1 MAEAQ
6 YKKIKQSD
14 VPNEFILH
22 LSRYSF
28 YFEDNSIKV
37 YNYDI
42 FNGKKSL
49 LAEIT
54 VPEGLIV
61 CDLCGTEI
69 TIEKIPLFVHYGIS
83 TNIQAT
89 LALCDKCLTREDFCE
104 LVHLDYLKPIEDN
117 LAEINEFKG

>member
-6 YKKIKQSD
+6 YKKIKLSD
-14 VPNEFILH
+14 VPKEFIFH
-22 LSRYSF
+22 LSRHSL
-28 YFEDNSIKV
+28 YFEDNSIKT
-37 YNYDI
+37 YNYDVS
-42 FNGKKSL
+42 NGKKLL

-54 VPEGLIV
+54 VPKGLIV

-69 TIEKIPLFVHYGIS
+69 IIEKIPLFVHYGIS

-89 LALCDKCLTREDFCE
+89 LALCDKCLTREAFCD

-117 LAEINEFKG
+117 LVEINEFKG

>member
-6 YKKIKQSD
+6 YKKIKLSD
-14 VPNEFILH
+14 VPNEFIFH
-22 LSRYSF
+22 LSRHSS
-28 YFEDNSIKV
+28 YFEDNPIKV

-42 FNGKKSL
+42 SNGKKSL
-49 LAEIT
+49 LAEIMI
-54 VPEGLIV
+54 PKGLIV

-89 LALCDKCLTREDFCE
+89 LALCDKCLTGEDFCD
-104 LVHLDYLKPIEDN
+104 LAHLDYLKPIEDN
-117 LAEINEFKG
+117 LVEINEFKG